1 MGDIVNY
8 EVVTNTKVYIVT
20 LLLIFMS
27 EQKIPYE
34 RIESFVAGVLGVQ
47 PQEGRTYTPE
57 QIAEAQQGLDRAL
70 GTLNFRER
78 EVIKLKYGLRD
89 GFVYTLDEIGR
100 IFRTTKER
108 ANQIRAKAIR
118 KLEHPVRREML
129 EGLLGY
135 HSQK

>member
-1 MGDIVNY
+1 
-8 EVVTNTKVYIVT
+8 
-20 LLLIFMS
+20 
-27 EQKIPYE
+27 
-34 RIESFVAGVLGVQ
+34 
-47 PQEGRTYTPE
+47 
-57 QIAEAQQGLDRAL
+57 
-70 GTLNFRER
+70 
-78 EVIKLKYGLRD
+78 LKYGLRD